1 MLRSNADADVWGSI
15 LSLTRSSLERDAKE
29 GESPVE
35 EGERSDP
42 VEYRALAELGKMGVL
57 TSKSKYVLQTDSEL
71 VARAKAEKYPGRG
84 VKRA

>member
-1 MLRSNADADVWGSI
+1 MPCSNAGADVWGSI
-15 LSLTRSSLERDAKE
+15 LSLTQSSLERDVKE
-29 GESPVE
+29 GDSPVGV
-35 EGERSDP
+35 GERSDP
-42 VEYRALAELGKMGVL
+42 VEYRALAELGNMGVL

>member
-1 MLRSNADADVWGSI
+1 MARSNTGTDVWGSI
-15 LSLTRSSLERDAKE
+15 LSLTQSSLERDAKE

-42 VEYRALAELGKMGVL
+42 DEYRALAELGKMGVL
-57 TSKSKYVLQTDSEL
+57 TSKSKYVPQTDSEL
-71 VARAKAEKYPGRG
+71 VARANAEKHPGRG